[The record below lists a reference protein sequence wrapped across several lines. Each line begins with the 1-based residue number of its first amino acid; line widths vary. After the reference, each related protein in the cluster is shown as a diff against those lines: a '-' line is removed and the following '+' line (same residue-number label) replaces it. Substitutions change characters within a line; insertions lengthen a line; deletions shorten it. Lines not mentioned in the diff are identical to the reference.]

1 MGTSFVKVN
10 EQQFGTLL
18 VRAAGGIGAALEPK
32 LDAPTHVIN
41 GDAIDLTNAIEVDAA
56 LETFST
62 AFDTVIFSWLDPA
75 SFVAKPIHELT
86 EDEWDAASEKSMRA
100 AFIVLQRVYA
110 RLNDGGRVIIVL
122 PTTAAT
128 GVAELVPLC
137 SAVEAIRVMAK
148 AVARR
153 WGARSITVNTI
164 EVDLATFI
172 VGDGDRANVP
182 SVPVLGVPALSESSV
197 VNDVVGLIS
206 LLRSESSSGL
216 TGALLVADRGTVM
229 QP

>member
-1 MGTSFVKVN
+1 MN
-10 EQQFGTLL
+10 DQPFGTLL
-18 VRAAGGIGAALEPK
+18 LRASGGIGAAIEPK
-32 LDAPTHVIN
+32 LGANVYAVN
-41 GDAIDLTNAIEVDAA
+41 GDEVRLSDAEQVDAA
-56 LETFST
+56 LQLFSMS
-62 AFDTVIFSWLDPA
+62 FDTVILSWLHPSA
-75 SFVAKPIHELT
+75 FIAKPLHELS
-86 EDEWDAASEKSMRA
+86 EEEWDLASEESMRA
-100 AFIVLQRVYA
+100 AFIALQRAYTKL
-110 RLNDGGRVIIVL
+110 RDGGRVIVLL

-137 SAVEAIRVMAK
+137 SAVEAIRVLVK

-172 VGDGDRANVP
+172 AGDGDSSDVP
-182 SVPVLGVPALSESSV
+182 SVPVLGVPALPASSV
-197 VNDVVGLIS
+197 VDDVVGLIS
-206 LLRSESSSGL
+206 LLRSESANGL

>member
-1 MGTSFVKVN
+1 MGASFLKVN
-10 EQQFGTLL
+10 DQQSGTLL
-18 VRAAGGIGAALEPK
+18 VRATGGIGAALESK
-32 LDAPTHVIN
+32 LDAPLHTVN
-41 GDAIDLTNAIEVDAA
+41 GDDIDLTNPTEVDDA
-56 LETFST
+56 LQKFST
-62 AFDTVIFSWLDPA
+62 AFDTVILSWLHPA
-75 SFVAKPIHELT
+75 SFIAKPLHELT
-86 EDEWDAASEKSMRA
+86 EDEWDVASEYSMRA

-182 SVPVLGVPALSESSV
+182 SVPVLGVPALAESSV
-197 VNDVVGLIS
+197 VHDVVGLIS